1 MDVLIFILFGGIIS
15 FYVIYFAFRKKIKL
29 NEKFFNFS
37 IKIHYLT
44 FGLMMCRL
52 ILKFFNLY
60 FIGNWTTEII
70 MWFFL
75 TTNFIIQFRT
85 EYLKTTLEKTYFKI
99 LLISPSVLVLTW
111 IIPMLG
117 AYVSY
122 SFMLL
127 FNTYDDK
134 IIYNDTNFKLSYQE
148 GFLLHDN
155 EFEVYKKIFLFEKE
169 IKKVSRDE
177 IDFEKINK
185 VKLLNENQLKIEY
198 IEYGTNIK
206 KDTIIN
212 LKNKTSPK
220 SRQGANP

>member
-1 MDVLIFILFGGIIS
+1 
-15 FYVIYFAFRKKIKL
+15 
-29 NEKFFNFS
+29 
-37 IKIHYLT
+37 
-44 FGLMMCRL
+44 MMCRL

-134 IIYNDTNFKLSYQE
+134 IIYNDTNFKLSYEE

-155 EFEVYKKIFLFEKE
+155 DFEVYKKIFLFEKE